1 MKLQRLT
8 IKNIASIEDAFIDF
22 EHGPLAEDSLFLIC
36 GETGSGKTTLLDAIC
51 LALYNETPRM
61 DRAENEK
68 YKDLAQ
74 TFSNKKEFV
83 SINDSR
89 QLMRRNTPEAW
100 SEVDFIGS
108 NGVPY
113 TARWYVARAHKQ
125 VEGTIQSC
133 KWTLEN
139 RKTHLQLTKNSEI
152 KAEIQKAIGL
162 TFDQFCRTTLLAQ
175 GDFTRFLQSKGSEK
189 SDILEKLTGTGI
201 YSEIGAE
208 IFVITRQK
216 RADYETQK
224 QKIEGIRLLTD
235 TEIAEIQQAMDQA
248 KEISSQLN
256 KEKET
261 TFQKR
266 NWLVQ
271 KDELQA
277 SLSKKKF
284 LWQQRLETLNSES
297 FIQKEKIIA
306 DWTLTADPRL
316 WLTQVRQYE
325 EEQRV
330 QFLQLEELKRTFA
343 RLSGGYQWQET
354 ELQQQENSLEKVIVF
369 LQAQLPL
376 QSMFEQS
383 QSILEQL
390 SEVISTSRKMDEKRK
405 GLAEYRKQQTLQTQI
420 CASLANTLKQLIQE
434 NRQKQEMINRKND
447 SLKQMDRE
455 KWQTYKKQ
463 LEKEYE
469 DLINASKALAKAK
482 EKRNALEEAQNKE
495 KELNTQ
501 IEKREQNKVLLEE
514 KCMQARLVYENLKEA
529 YDQQKESL
537 EKWAQDARARL
548 HVGGRCPVCGQD
560 ITVLHR
566 DEDFKS
572 VILPLQEKMRQ
583 KEIEYRQAETY
594 MNKNLAELAGYNDLL
609 RKSKLATEKVW
620 KSYWETAN
628 QVKDLLA
635 QCDIIATG
643 QQADELLEKKLAHNK
658 NTRQEVDQKLGE
670 IQQQADEI
678 ASLQQAKDQCQKQ
691 VDDIQAQLHNA
702 EQELNKIQLNI
713 KSMQTQIENEGL
725 RNQNTLKQMDSK
737 IRWKDWREEWEKE
750 PKAFMKRLEENASQ
764 YKTAQERKK
773 QLEQTIAL
781 TCKELENMAHTRQA
795 LCEIFPDLKQIISG
809 SEERI
814 PDLNGQWNRLSAQ
827 ANRIKQSMDITLSTL
842 RELKNKL
849 ENFLSQHTELS
860 ETYLIQLCSYGNDTV
875 ESMRLA
881 VQKAKE
887 EALVEETAY
896 RELSKQLEAHLLQQ
910 PPMEENET
918 PETLAERY
926 QELET
931 EIAAR
936 QQSIGQQK
944 ARLEENARNLQ
955 NIQKEKEKADQLF
968 DIYQKWAR
976 LCKYFGDEK
985 GKNFRNIAQSFVL
998 KELLNSANQY
1008 LNRLTHRYELECQ
1021 AGSLTILL
1029 RDFYQGGVARPA
1041 CTLSGGESFLVS
1053 LSLALG
1059 LSSLN
1064 RQSLSADTLFIDE
1077 GFGSLS
1083 SDYLNTVM
1091 DTLEKL
1097 HRMGG
1102 KKVGIISHIEGLKE
1116 RIKTQI
1122 QVERVDS
1129 SRSRIEIVSPLT

>member
-1 MKLQRLT
+1 
-8 IKNIASIEDAFIDF
+8 
-22 EHGPLAEDSLFLIC
+22 
-36 GETGSGKTTLLDAIC
+36 
-51 LALYNETPRM
+51 
-61 DRAENEK
+61 
-68 YKDLAQ
+68 
-74 TFSNKKEFV
+74 
-83 SINDSR
+83 
-89 QLMRRNTPEAW
+89 
-100 SEVDFIGS
+100 
-108 NGVPY
+108 
-113 TARWYVARAHKQ
+113 
-125 VEGTIQSC
+125 
-133 KWTLEN
+133 
-139 RKTHLQLTKNSEI
+139 
-152 KAEIQKAIGL
+152 
-162 TFDQFCRTTLLAQ
+162 
-175 GDFTRFLQSKGSEK
+175 
-189 SDILEKLTGTGI
+189 
-201 YSEIGAE
+201 
-208 IFVITRQK
+208 
-216 RADYETQK
+216 
-224 QKIEGIRLLTD
+224 
-235 TEIAEIQQAMDQA
+235 
-248 KEISSQLN
+248 
-256 KEKET
+256 
-261 TFQKR
+261 
-266 NWLVQ
+266 
-271 KDELQA
+271 
-277 SLSKKKF
+277 
-284 LWQQRLETLNSES
+284 
-297 FIQKEKIIA
+297 
-306 DWTLTADPRL
+306 
-316 WLTQVRQYE
+316 
-325 EEQRV
+325 
-330 QFLQLEELKRTFA
+330 
-343 RLSGGYQWQET
+343 
-354 ELQQQENSLEKVIVF
+354 
-369 LQAQLPL
+369 
-376 QSMFEQS
+376 
-383 QSILEQL
+383 
-390 SEVISTSRKMDEKRK
+390 
-405 GLAEYRKQQTLQTQI
+405 
-420 CASLANTLKQLIQE
+420 
-434 NRQKQEMINRKND
+434 
-447 SLKQMDRE
+447 
-455 KWQTYKKQ
+455 
-463 LEKEYE
+463 
-469 DLINASKALAKAK
+469 
-482 EKRNALEEAQNKE
+482 
-495 KELNTQ
+495 
-501 IEKREQNKVLLEE
+501 
-514 KCMQARLVYENLKEA
+514 
-529 YDQQKESL
+529 
-537 EKWAQDARARL
+537 
-548 HVGGRCPVCGQD
+548 
-560 ITVLHR
+560 
-566 DEDFKS
+566 
-572 VILPLQEKMRQ
+572 
-583 KEIEYRQAETY
+583 
-594 MNKNLAELAGYNDLL
+594 
-609 RKSKLATEKVW
+609 
-620 KSYWETAN
+620 
-628 QVKDLLA
+628 
-635 QCDIIATG
+635 
-643 QQADELLEKKLAHNK
+643 
-658 NTRQEVDQKLGE
+658 
-670 IQQQADEI
+670 
-678 ASLQQAKDQCQKQ
+678 
-691 VDDIQAQLHNA
+691 
-702 EQELNKIQLNI
+702 
-713 KSMQTQIENEGL
+713 MQTQIENEGL

-781 TCKELENMAHTRQA
+781 TCKELENMTHTRQA